1 MSQEI
6 RMARDYE
13 QTFPFCKSKIS
24 SNPYREVVT
33 LKFTLVWDSGE
44 IEDRAEIF
52 TGPLFGRS

>member
-1 MSQEI
+1 MV
-6 RMARDYE
+6 RDYE

-44 IEDRAEIF
+44 IEDRAKISAKLLFWEIVK
-52 TGPLFGRS
+52 